1 MNRNHNGVLTNRDT
15 LVDRAIQLGATDAK
29 MIDTARIVFD
39 DRAYLKCRFGCARWG
54 RYWTCPP
61 NLRLSPDQ
69 FMAAFDN
76 YEKALI
82 IQSSDPLTGQDIT
95 LAIEK
100 EAMSTCGL
108 PFAFGMTL
116 CVKCEDCAFPEPCR
130 YPHLARPAMDAFGID
145 VAKTVEPHGFK
156 VRYDERGGL
165 VPVWYSMILL

>member
-1 MNRNHNGVLTNRDT
+1 MSRNDRGILDKSEP
-15 LVDRAIQLGATDAK
+15 LVAKAIELGAMDAK

-39 DRAYLKCRFGCARWG
+39 ERAYLKCRFGCARWG

-61 NLRLSPDQ
+61 NLKLSSEQ
-69 FMAAFDN
+69 FMTAFDN

-82 IQSSDPLTGQDIT
+82 IQSSDPLTGQDVT

-100 EAMSTCGL
+100 EAMSAFGM

-116 CVKCEDCAFPEPCR
+116 CVKCEVCAYPEPCR

-145 VAKTVEPHGFK
+145 IAKTVEPHGFK
-156 VRYDERGGL
+156 VRYDKKGEL
-165 VPVWYSMILL
+165 VPGWYSMVLL